1 MVDAVFGGAEDNARA
16 FFASIVE
23 IVERAEELH
32 AAHHRH
38 VPVEQDDVGTIDE
51 AKSQRQLSIGR
62 LIDANEQAFKDM
74 SRALWNTISITDD
87 PTKFRKSNKTTHEKT
102 LE

>member
-23 IVERAEELH
+23 IVERAEELN

-38 VPVEQDDVGTIDE
+38 VPVEQDDVGTIDA
-51 AKSQRQLSIGR
+51 AKSKRLLSSGR
-62 LIDANEQAFKDM
+62 LLAGKGYAFKAMAPDL
-74 SRALWNTISITDD
+74 ANDFTVIDN
-87 PTKFRKSNKTTHEKT
+87 PTRFQHPINSEPRE
-102 LE
+102 